1 MSFSFCCCPA
11 DVTVISNVAQTL
23 KYPAIEEPSSVH
35 SCNHVSVNKRDISTI
50 ININKKEKGVC
61 LPPWHGCYFSLQNGV
76 RLKCNAW

>member
-35 SCNHVSVNKRDISTI
+35 ICNHVSVNKRDISTI
-50 ININKKEKGVC
+50 ININKKRKRG
-61 LPPWHGCYFSLQNGV
+61 LSSSLTWLLLFSS
-76 RLKCNAW
+76 KWC